1 MTPPV
6 RASLDARGLAAYAA
20 AQVNAHFP
28 DPAPVEVD
36 ELMAATTVALSRLEH
51 CFSHVDNKY
60 FFDGRQVVFNH
71 LHGDQYAMWLY
82 LLSNELFRQG
92 GAPATCAKLFLLNK
106 ALHGLDAYYEVE
118 LPSVFL
124 LVHPLG
130 TVLGRGRYSD
140 FFIAYQRCGVGS
152 NHDVYPTFGRHVTL
166 RPGSAVL
173 GRCSIGDN
181 CQIATESLVLDRDLP
196 DNTLYI
202 GNPKTATLRRQD
214 GPLPIWRANG
224 A

>member
-1 MTPPV
+1 MTIQV
-6 RASLDARGLAAYAA
+6 RSSLDARGLAAYAA
-20 AQVNAHFP
+20 AQVNGLFP
-28 DPAPVEVD
+28 DGDPVAAD
-36 ELMAATTVALSRLEH
+36 ALMDAVRSALPRLEH
-51 CFSHVDNKY
+51 CFVHVDNKY
-60 FFDGRQVVFNH
+60 FFDGETAVFNH

-82 LLSNELFRQG
+82 LLANELHRRG
-92 GAPATCAKLFLLNK
+92 GPVSTCSKLFLLNK
-106 ALHGLDAYYEVE
+106 ALHGLDAFYEVE

-140 FFIAYQRCGVGS
+140 FFVAYQRCGVGS

-173 GRCSIGDN
+173 GTCAIGN
-181 CQIATESLVLDRDLP
+181 HCQIATESLVLDRDLP
-196 DNTLYI
+196 DHTLYI

-214 GPLPIWRANG
+214 AIFPLWRV
-224 A
+224 